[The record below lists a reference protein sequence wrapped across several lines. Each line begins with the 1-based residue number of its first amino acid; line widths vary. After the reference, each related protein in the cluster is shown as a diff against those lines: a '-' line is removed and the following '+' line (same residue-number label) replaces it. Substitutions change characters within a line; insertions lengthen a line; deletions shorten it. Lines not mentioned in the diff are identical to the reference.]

1 MMTKN
6 RIQKPFSE
14 QERKVLGTKPGFF
27 PGMAPSFIFNT
38 PISYRENTMNAFM
51 NKRPCFAVTNR
62 DFSALNC
69 GFFQKN
75 LGRAGRADAD
85 TIKVD
90 AFGVQWVFEPTAG
103 GSISVAGRP
112 RFEDV
117 NDWKNAIKMP
127 DVNDW
132 DWAADAEANPV
143 DTNFAVQMTPTN
155 GFWFER
161 LISLMDFMNAAMA
174 LCDDDQTD
182 ALHELFEATT
192 QLGCDMIDK
201 ICEYWPS
208 VDGFVLHDDWG
219 SQRGPFFSDDVARNL
234 FLPHMQ
240 KLVGHIHDKGRYCS
254 LHSCGHIED
263 RLPVLI
269 EAGLDTWEMQANAN
283 DINKVY
289 EKYGDKILL
298 QVTIPEFDPTDEKA
312 AVKAARDYVDNFC
325 RPGKPTMLVSR
336 NGLGCQVF
344 AEELYCYSRKH
355 FLNW

>member
-6 RIQKPFSE
+6 RTMKPFSE
-14 QERKVLGTKPGFF
+14 QEMQIKDKKPGFF
-27 PGMAPSFIFNT
+27 PGMAPSFVFNT
-38 PISYRENTMNAFM
+38 PISYRENVMNAFWER
-51 NKRPCFAVTNR
+51 RPCFAVTNR

-75 LGRAGRADAD
+75 LGRAGR
-85 TIKVD
+85 TEGSKVD
-90 AFGVQWVFEPTAG
+90 AFGVEWIFEPTAG
-103 GSISVAGRP
+103 GSISVGGNP
-112 RFEDV
+112 RFTDA
-117 NDWKNAIKMP
+117 NDWKNVIKMP

-132 DWAADAEANPV
+132 DWAADAAANPV

-174 LCDDDQTD
+174 LVDDDQTD

-219 SQRGPFFSDDVARNL
+219 SQREPFFSDTIAREL
-234 FLPHMQ
+234 FLPHMK

-269 EAGLDTWEMQANAN
+269 DAGLDTWEMQANAN
-283 DINKVY
+283 NIAKLY
-289 EKYGDKILL
+289 EEYGDKILL
-298 QVTIPEFDPTDEKA
+298 QVTIPEFDPNDEKA
-312 AVKAARDYVDNFC
+312 AVQAARDYVDNFC
-325 RPGKPTMLVSR
+325 KPGKPTMMLCR
-336 NGLGCQVF
+336 NGLGNQVF
-344 AEELYCYSRKH
+344 AEELYSYSRKH